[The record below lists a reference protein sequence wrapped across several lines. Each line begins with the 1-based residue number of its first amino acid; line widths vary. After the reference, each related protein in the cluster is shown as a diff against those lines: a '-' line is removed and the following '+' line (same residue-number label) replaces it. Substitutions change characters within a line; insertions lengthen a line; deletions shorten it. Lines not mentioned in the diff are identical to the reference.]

1 MILGKGFNSKKYG
14 FLCYPKRCASVKH
27 KKTQHYQ
34 YWTNMLT
41 RCYDPNYLIK
51 YPTYK
56 HCKVCDE
63 WLDYQEFA
71 LWIDPYLTE
80 NKKGWHLDKD
90 LLFKGNKIYSPET
103 CVLVPEEINL
113 ILGNKG
119 FSSELPVGVTRSK
132 VHSKFMATLNE
143 NGKPRYLGIFN
154 TPEEASSCY
163 IINKELQVRA
173 VAEQWKDSI
182 DFRLYTVLSNFK
194 IN

>member
-1 MILGKGFNSKKYG
+1 
-14 FLCYPKRCASVKH
+14 
-27 KKTQHYQ
+27 
-34 YWTNMLT
+34 MLT
-41 RCYDPNYLIK
+41 RCYDPNFLTK

-56 HCKVCDE
+56 DCEVCDE

-71 LWIDPYLTE
+71 LWIDPQLAE

-90 LLFKGNKIYSPET
+90 LLLKGNKIYSPET

-143 NGKPRYLGIFN
+143 NGKPKYLGIFN

-163 IINKELQVRA
+163 TINKELQVRV